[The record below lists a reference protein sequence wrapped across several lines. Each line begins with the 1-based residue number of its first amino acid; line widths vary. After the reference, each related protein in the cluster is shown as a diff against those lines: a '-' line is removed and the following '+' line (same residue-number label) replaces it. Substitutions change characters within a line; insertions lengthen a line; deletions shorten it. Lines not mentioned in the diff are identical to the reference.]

1 MAKSAAFLKRDP
13 RFGVDSRWSWVTAG
27 FLSWVLCGALMGQQA
42 AGVIFYG
49 IIEAFG
55 VTRQQASWPPVVSGS
70 LVALAA
76 PGMGYLCRRFSCRA
90 VLLVCPLVASVSAC
104 ACYFAN
110 DVLFLIIAFGIVHG
124 TAVSGVYVAVNV
136 LVSQH
141 FEKRRTTACSMIF
154 LMSGL
159 NFIYV
164 PPLTELLRSTY
175 GLRGMFLLFGGII
188 LNACPAA
195 IVLRSPA
202 WMKRLDVSSAINC
215 TESAKHETTETSSQ
229 YLHHPRALQ
238 NENVIR
244 EERSDMLRN
253 QSNTGLAKSPVVRNG
268 IKHVLLGTAHREATK
283 PAQREKGD
291 TEGFVSTLKP
301 FVTVPFAVNAL
312 SFSVV
317 VFGLTT
323 FLLLH
328 VDMAVDR
335 GVPPARAV
343 FLMNAFAAGDLVL
356 RPMSGAIIDSGLL
369 TLDTVMLLGYVIQ
382 GCAFELFVWFRS
394 FPLMLACSALMGVSN
409 GSRIALQAP
418 SLMRDFGVESL
429 PVLMGGLVFCEGF
442 VHFTRP
448 FLFGYY
454 RDYHGS
460 YNGIFHVVAVLN
472 AALVFVWFVKVI
484 MTRRKTQRKS
494 SIVSGL

>member
-1 MAKSAAFLKRDP
+1 MARSAASLKLDP

-70 LVALAA
+70 LLALAA
-76 PGMGYLCRRFSCRA
+76 PAMGYLCRRFSCRA
-90 VLLVCPLVASVSAC
+90 VLIVCPLVASASAC
-104 ACYFAN
+104 VCYFAN

-141 FEKRRTTACSMIF
+141 FERRRTTACCMLF

-159 NFIYV
+159 NLIYV

-202 WMKRLDVSSAINC
+202 WMKRRSIPSAIND
-215 TESAKHETTETSSQ
+215 TESAKHRTTSTSSQ
-229 YLHHPRALQ
+229 YLHHPSALQ
-238 NENVIR
+238 DENVTL

-253 QSNTGLAKSPVVRNG
+253 QSKTSLTKAPIVRNG
-268 IKHVLLGTAHREATK
+268 IKDVLLRNANQEYAK
-283 PAQREKGD
+283 PAQGEKRD
-291 TEGFVSTLKP
+291 TESFVSTLKP
-301 FVTVPFAVNAL
+301 FATVPFAVNAL

-323 FLLLH
+323 FIILH

-356 RPMSGAIIDSGLL
+356 KPASGAVIDSGLL

-394 FPLMLACSALMGVSN
+394 FPLMMACSTLIGVSN

-418 SLMRDFGVESL
+418 SLTRDFGVESL
-429 PVLMGGLVFCEGF
+429 PVLMGGLVFFQGI

-454 RDYHGS
+454 RDHHGS
-460 YNGIFHVVAVLN
+460 YNGIFHVVAILN
-472 AALVFVWFVKVI
+472 AALAFVWLVKVI
-484 MTRRKTQRKS
+484 MRRRKTQHKS
-494 SIVSGL
+494 SIVARP